1 LPGRFQI
8 QVSLEIQ
15 DMFHIAG
22 SGRNLPLVDL
32 TVEMDER
39 GKPYIPG
46 SSVKGR
52 VRAYAERLMRT
63 AGLQVCS
70 PPVPE
75 HMCPHANVDNE
86 DEYCPACLIFGS
98 PWVSSRV
105 NFSNFYLA
113 DGNDFILQ
121 TRQGIGVG
129 RTLGTVV
136 EEKLYFWEA
145 VGTATKG
152 KPLSFNGEISGTGE
166 RSDIGWI
173 LAAFRMMSSIGGQ
186 KARGMG
192 RVMAKIGRVRFW
204 NEKSR
209 KWHSYEDP
217 ENFCKEAIALALASG
232 NNG

>member
-1 LPGRFQI
+1 MHGRFRI

-15 DMFHIAG
+15 ETFHIAG
-22 SGRNLPLVDL
+22 SGRTLALVDL
-32 TVEMDER
+32 TVELDER
-39 GKPYIPG
+39 GRPYIPG

-70 PPVPE
+70 PPVPDQ
-75 HMCPHANVDNE
+75 MCPHTDIDGE
-86 DEYCPACLIFGS
+86 DEYCPACCIFGS

-105 NFSNFYLA
+105 HFSNFYLA
-113 DGNDFILQ
+113 DDNDFILQ

-136 EEKLYFWEA
+136 EEKLYYWEA
-145 VGTATKG
+145 VGSATKSE
-152 KPLSFNGEISGTGE
+152 PLSFNGEISGTGE
-166 RSDIGWI
+166 RSEIGWI

-192 RVMAKIGRVRFW
+192 RVRAKIGRVLFW
-204 NEKSR
+204 DRESR
-209 KWHSYEDP
+209 KWQSHEDP
-217 ENFCKEAIALALASG
+217 DNFCKEAIVLALASG
-232 NNG
+232 ING